1 MSAGAAPRLQLQV
14 DTEQWPLRVPFR
26 ITGQTIVTLDIIVV
40 TLTRNGI
47 SGRGEAAG
55 VDYRGDDIPGML
67 AQLEAARPVIEA
79 GVTRAD
85 LPGLLGPG
93 GARNALDCALWEL
106 EAREARRPV
115 WQLAGLSEP
124 RPLLTTCTIGADT
137 AAAMAARSLAF
148 PEAQAIKLK
157 LTGETEDAERVR
169 AVRAARPGVWL
180 GVDANRGF
188 SRAHLRELMP
198 VLVAAG
204 VALIEQA
211 FPVGEEPTLAEL
223 QSPIPVA
230 ADESAQVTEDLP
242 RLVGRFNVI
251 NIKLDKCGGLTEGLR
266 MATAARSLGFDVMI
280 GNMVGTSLAMAPA
293 FLVGQYC
300 RVVDLDGPLL
310 LATDRTP
317 AVSYVDGF
325 LHCDERVWGYHPNH
339 GDVA

>member
-1 MSAGAAPRLQLQV
+1 MSAGPAPRLQLQV
-14 DTEQWPLRVPFR
+14 GTEQWPLRVPFR
-26 ITGQTIVTLDIIVV
+26 ITGQTYVALDVIVV
-40 TLTRNGI
+40 TLTRSGI
-47 SGRGEAAG
+47 CGRGEAAG

-79 GVTRAD
+79 GVARAD
-85 LPGLLGPG
+85 LAGLLGPG

-115 WQLAGLSEP
+115 WQLAGMSEP
-124 RPLLTTCTIGADT
+124 RPLLTTCTIGADV
-137 AAAMAARSLAF
+137 AAAMAARALEF
-148 PEAQAIKLK
+148 PDVQAIKLK
-157 LTGETEDAERVR
+157 LTGEAEDAERVR

-188 SRAHLRELMP
+188 SRAHLGELMP

-204 VALIEQA
+204 VALIEQP

-230 ADESAQVTEDLP
+230 ADESAQITEDLP

-266 MATAARSLGFDVMI
+266 MAAAARSLGFDVMI

-310 LATDRTP
+310 LAGDRAP
-317 AVSYVDGF
+317 AVSYVAGF
-325 LHCDERVWGYHPNH
+325 LHCDERVWGYQPNH